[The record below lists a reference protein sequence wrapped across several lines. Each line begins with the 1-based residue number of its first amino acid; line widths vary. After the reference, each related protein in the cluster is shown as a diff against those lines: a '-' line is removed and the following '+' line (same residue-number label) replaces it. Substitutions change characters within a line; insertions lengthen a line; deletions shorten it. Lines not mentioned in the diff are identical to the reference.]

1 MKKLIGKLA
10 LAVSFI
16 TIVWLVVGM
25 IMLGIYDIDLLIF
38 KIPGTTEIRSHATLA
53 VINEIANANLPIN
66 FFK

>member
-10 LAVSFI
+10 MAVSFI

-25 IMLGIYDIDLLIF
+25 LMLGLYDINLLIF

-53 VINEIANANLPIN
+53 VIFLLIASWA
-66 FFK
+66 FWKEE

>member
-16 TIVWLVVGM
+16 TIIWLVLGM
-25 IMLGIYDIDLLIF
+25 LMLGIYDIDLLIF

-53 VINEIANANLPIN
+53 VIFLIIASWV
-66 FFK
+66 FWKED

>member
-25 IMLGIYDIDLLIF
+25 LMLGLYDINLLIF

-53 VINEIANANLPIN
+53 VIFLLIASWA
-66 FFK
+66 FWKED

>member
-10 LAVSFI
+10 LAISFI

-38 KIPGTTEIRSHATLA
+38 KSPGTTEIRSHATLA
-53 VINEIANANLPIN
+53 VIFLLIASWA
-66 FFK
+66 FWKEE

>member
-16 TIVWLVVGM
+16 TIIWLVVGM

-38 KIPGTTEIRSHATLA
+38 KIPGTTEIRSHTTLA
-53 VINEIANANLPIN
+53 VIFLLIASWA
-66 FFK
+66 FWKEE

>member
-25 IMLGIYDIDLLIF
+25 IMLGSYDVDLLVF
-38 KIPGTTEIRSHATLA
+38 KITGTTEIRSHATLA
-53 VINEIANANLPIN
+53 VIFLLIASWA
-66 FFK
+66 FWKEE

>member
-25 IMLGIYDIDLLIF
+25 IMLRIYDIDLLIF

-53 VINEIANANLPIN
+53 VIFLLIASWA
-66 FFK
+66 FWKEE

>member
-10 LAVSFI
+10 MAVSFI

-25 IMLGIYDIDLLIF
+25 LMLGLYDINLLIF

-53 VINEIANANLPIN
+53 VIFLLIASWA
-66 FFK
+66 FWKED